1 MKHTLNTPL
10 ARVALAVVVAFN
22 LSACNKSDHETVDSA
37 AGTAA
42 LPMNNL
48 SVRDVDL
55 GKHID
60 STKKIVDR
68 TDDFA
73 PTDTIYA
80 AVQTTGTATNTP
92 IVGRWTFEDG
102 TVVDERTDAVSTS
115 GDASTVFFISKP
127 GGFAPGKYTLHVL
140 VNGNEVS
147 SKDAKVK

>member
-1 MKHTLNTPL
+1 MRHTLNTQL
-10 ARVALAVVVAFN
+10 ARAALAVAVAFN
-22 LSACNKSDHETVDSA
+22 LSACNKTEHETVDSA

-48 SVRDVDL
+48 SVRDVDM
-55 GKHID
+55 GRHID
-60 STKKIVDR
+60 STKMIVDK

-73 PTDTIYA
+73 PADTIYA
-80 AVQTTGTATNTP
+80 SVHTTGTATNSP

-102 TVVDERTDAVSTS
+102 TVVDEKTDTVSSS
-115 GDASTVFFISKP
+115 GDASTVFFIAKP

-140 VNGNEVS
+140 VSGTEVT